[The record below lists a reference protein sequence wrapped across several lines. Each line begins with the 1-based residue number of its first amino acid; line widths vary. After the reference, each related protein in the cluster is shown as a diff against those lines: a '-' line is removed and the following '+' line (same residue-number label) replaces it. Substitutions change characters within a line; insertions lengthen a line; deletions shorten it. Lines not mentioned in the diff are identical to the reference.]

1 MYFTTAS
8 KQLFILF
15 QQWKV
20 TSTKDVAGSF
30 VAVLA
35 LAVLY
40 ECVKGI
46 HAYLRSHLKHHDR
59 GTPLTKKQFDLECTR
74 SNASMVQ
81 FSKTCMFVA
90 ELSFA
95 YFLMLVTMTYNT
107 WLFMAVVIGRG
118 LGYYLVTPLIGSH
131 IGSDETDHHG
141 YSDVLQDSPLTR
153 RKRQPLINSA
163 DI

>member
-1 MYFTTAS
+1 
-8 KQLFILF
+8 
-15 QQWKV
+15 
-20 TSTKDVAGSF
+20 
-30 VAVLA
+30 
-35 LAVLY
+35 
-40 ECVKGI
+40 
-46 HAYLRSHLKHHDR
+46 
-59 GTPLTKKQFDLECTR
+59 
-74 SNASMVQ
+74 MVQ